1 MAAVSGTAMVHA
13 KYVAVLEDR
22 MKSWMPAIST
32 RTLDTAKRACRAG
45 SAGRTSTVDPAE
57 APSVGMMAQCTGASG
72 PRS

>member
-1 MAAVSGTAMVHA
+1 
-13 KYVAVLEDR
+13 
-22 MKSWMPAIST
+22 MPAIST